1 MKASSEHCRLM
12 TPRLRMLA
20 GPNGSGKSTLA
31 AQLSSDYAVNLYRFL
46 NADLL
51 FAEVVQSHRTACP
64 FSIDNAEL
72 VQFVVRS
79 TYPREYKRPF
89 ESGEIYIDGEDYLH
103 FSANGINSYSVA
115 IVADFFKEQ
124 YLKHRISF
132 SFETVFS
139 HPAKIDILRRAQAAG
154 FKTYMYFVATENPV
168 INVNRIKERVAL
180 GGHDVPEEKT
190 RSRYLRCME
199 QVRYALPYL
208 NRAYFFDN
216 SMEQS
221 LYLAEYE
228 SEVGFSL
235 HSELLPSWFRRFVLG
250 E

>member
-1 MKASSEHCRLM
+1 M

-72 VQFVVRS
+72 VQFVTRS

-139 HPAKIDILRRAQAAG
+139 HPAQIDILRRAQAAG

-180 GGHDVPEEKT
+180 GGHNVPEEKT

-228 SEVGFSL
+228 SEVGFTL
-235 HSELLPSWFRRFVLG
+235 HSELLPSWFRHFVLG

>member
-1 MKASSEHCRLM
+1 M

-31 AQLSSDYAVNLYRFL
+31 AQLSSDYAVNLYRFV

-72 VQFVVRS
+72 VEFVAQS

-89 ESGEIYIDGEDYLH
+89 ESGEIYIDEEDYLH

-168 INVNRIKERVAL
+168 INVNRIRERVAL

-216 SMEQS
+216 STEQS

-228 SEVGFSL
+228 SEVGFTL

>member
-1 MKASSEHCRLM
+1 M

-51 FAEVVQSHRTACP
+51 FAEVEQSHQTACP

-72 VQFVVRS
+72 VQFVAQS

-89 ESGEIYIDGEDYLH
+89 ESGEIYIDEEDYLH

-154 FKTYMYFVATENPV
+154 FKTYMYFIATENPV

-216 SMEQS
+216 STEQS
-221 LYLAEYE
+221 IYLAEYE
-228 SEVGFSL
+228 SEAGFTL

>member
-1 MKASSEHCRLM
+1 M

-51 FAEVVQSHRTACP
+51 FAEVEQSHRTACP

-72 VQFVVRS
+72 VQFVAQS

-89 ESGEIYIDGEDYLH
+89 ESGEIYIDEEDYLH

-228 SEVGFSL
+228 SEVGFTL

>member
-1 MKASSEHCRLM
+1 M

-72 VQFVVRS
+72 VQFVARS

-89 ESGEIYIDGEDYLH
+89 ESGEIYIDEEDYLH

-180 GGHDVPEEKT
+180 GGHNVPEEKT

-216 SMEQS
+216 STEQS

-228 SEVGFSL
+228 SEVGFTL

>member
-1 MKASSEHCRLM
+1 M

-31 AQLSSDYAVNLYRFL
+31 AQLSSDYAVNLYRFV

-72 VQFVVRS
+72 VQFVARS

-89 ESGEIYIDGEDYLH
+89 ESGEIYIDEEDYLH

-168 INVNRIKERVAL
+168 INVNRIRERVAL

-216 SMEQS
+216 STEQS
-221 LYLAEYE
+221 IYLAEYE
-228 SEVGFSL
+228 SEAGFTL

>member
-1 MKASSEHCRLM
+1 M

-31 AQLSSDYAVNLYRFL
+31 AQLSSDYAVNLYRFV

-72 VQFVVRS
+72 VQFVAQS

-89 ESGEIYIDGEDYLH
+89 ESGEIYIDEEDYLH

-154 FKTYMYFVATENPV
+154 FKTYMYFVATETPV

-199 QVRYALPYL
+199 QVRYALSYL

-216 SMEQS
+216 STEQS
-221 LYLAEYE
+221 IYLAEYE
-228 SEVGFSL
+228 SEAGFTL

>member
-1 MKASSEHCRLM
+1 
-12 TPRLRMLA
+12 MLA

-31 AQLSSDYAVNLYRFL
+31 AQLSSDYAVNLYRFV

-72 VQFVVRS
+72 VQFVARS

-89 ESGEIYIDGEDYLH
+89 ESGEIYIDEEDYLH

-168 INVNRIKERVAL
+168 INVNRIRERVAL

-216 SMEQS
+216 STEQS
-221 LYLAEYE
+221 IYLAEYE
-228 SEVGFSL
+228 SEAGFTL

>member
-1 MKASSEHCRLM
+1 M

-72 VQFVVRS
+72 VQFVARS

-190 RSRYLRCME
+190 WSRYLRCME

-216 SMEQS
+216 STEQS
-221 LYLAEYE
+221 IYLAEYE
-228 SEVGFSL
+228 SEVGFSR

>member
-1 MKASSEHCRLM
+1 M

-51 FAEVVQSHRTACP
+51 FAEVEQSHQTACP

-72 VQFVVRS
+72 VQFVAQS

-89 ESGEIYIDGEDYLH
+89 ESGEIYIDEEDYLH

-124 YLKHRISF
+124 NLKHRISI
-132 SFETVFS
+132 SIETVFS

-154 FKTYMYFVATENPV
+154 FKTYMYFVAPENPV
-168 INVNRIKERVAL
+168 INVNRIKDRVAL
-180 GGHDVPEEKT
+180 GGQDDPERFFIYSYRIT
-190 RSRYLRCME
+190 YRYFNHC
-199 QVRYALPYL
+199 
-208 NRAYFFDN
+208 N
-216 SMEQS
+216 SCRLIAS
-221 LYLAEYE
+221 CA
-228 SEVGFSL
+228 
-235 HSELLPSWFRRFVLG
+235 
-250 E
+250 

>member
-1 MKASSEHCRLM
+1 
-12 TPRLRMLA
+12 MLA

-64 FSIDNAEL
+64 LSIDNAEL
-72 VQFVVRS
+72 VQFVARS

-89 ESGEIYIDGEDYLH
+89 ESWEIYIDGEDYLH
-103 FSANGINSYSVA
+103 LSANGINSYSVA

-139 HPAKIDILRRAQAAG
+139 HPAKIDVLRRAQAAG

-216 SMEQS
+216 STEQS
-221 LYLAEYE
+221 IYLAEYE

>member
-1 MKASSEHCRLM
+1 M

-72 VQFVVRS
+72 VQFVARS

-89 ESGEIYIDGEDYLH
+89 ESGEIYIDGDDYLH
-103 FSANGINSYSVA
+103 FSVNGINSYSVA

-180 GGHDVPEEKT
+180 GGHNVPEEKT

-228 SEVGFSL
+228 SEVGFTL

>member
-1 MKASSEHCRLM
+1 M

-31 AQLSSDYAVNLYRFL
+31 AQLSSDYAINLYRFL

-72 VQFVVRS
+72 VEFVAQS

-89 ESGEIYIDGEDYLH
+89 ESGEIYIDEEDYLH

-139 HPAKIDILRRAQAAG
+139 HPAKIDILKRAQAAG
-154 FKTYMYFVATENPV
+154 FKTYMYFIATENPV

-216 SMEQS
+216 STQQS

-228 SEVGFSL
+228 SEVGFTL

>member
-1 MKASSEHCRLM
+1 M

-31 AQLSSDYAVNLYRFL
+31 SKLISDYAVNLYRFL

-51 FAEVVQSHRTACP
+51 FAEVIQSHRTACP

-72 VQFVVRS
+72 VQFVSQS
-79 TYPREYKRPF
+79 TYPQEYKLLF
-89 ESGEIYIDGEDYLH
+89 ELGEIFIDAEDYLH

-139 HPAKIDILRRAQAAG
+139 HPAKIDILRRAQLAG
-154 FKTYMYFVATENPV
+154 FKTYMYFVATENPL
-168 INVNRIKERVAL
+168 INLNRIKERVAL

-216 SMEQS
+216 SAAQS

-228 SEVGFSL
+228 SDVGFTL
-235 HSELLPSWFRRFVLG
+235 HSELLPTWFRHFVLG

>member
-1 MKASSEHCRLM
+1 M

-72 VQFVVRS
+72 VQFVARS

-180 GGHDVPEEKT
+180 GGHNVPEEKT

-228 SEVGFSL
+228 SEVGFTL
-235 HSELLPSWFRRFVLG
+235 HSELLPSWFRHFVLG

>member
-1 MKASSEHCRLM
+1 M

-20 GPNGSGKSTLA
+20 DPNGSGKSTLA
-31 AQLSSDYAVNLYRFL
+31 AQLSSDYAVNLYRFV

-72 VQFVVRS
+72 VEFVAQS

-89 ESGEIYIDGEDYLH
+89 ESGEIYIDEEDYLH

-139 HPAKIDILRRAQAAG
+139 HPAKIDILKRAQAVG
-154 FKTYMYFVATENPV
+154 FKTYMYFIATENPV

-216 SMEQS
+216 STQQS

>member
-1 MKASSEHCRLM
+1 M

-72 VQFVVRS
+72 VQFVAQS

-89 ESGEIYIDGEDYLH
+89 ESGEIYIDEEDYLH

-139 HPAKIDILRRAQAAG
+139 HPAKIDILKRAQAVG

-190 RSRYLRCME
+190 WSRYLRCME

-216 SMEQS
+216 STEQS
-221 LYLAEYE
+221 IYLAEYE

>member
-1 MKASSEHCRLM
+1 M
-12 TPRLRMLA
+12 TSRLRMLA

-51 FAEVVQSHRTACP
+51 FAEVEQNHRTGCP

-72 VQFVVRS
+72 MQFVARS

-103 FSANGINSYSVA
+103 FSVNGINSYSVA

-216 SMEQS
+216 STEQS
-221 LYLAEYE
+221 IYLAEYE

>member
-1 MKASSEHCRLM
+1 
-12 TPRLRMLA
+12 MLA

-31 AQLSSDYAVNLYRFL
+31 AQLSSDYAVNLYRFV

-72 VQFVVRS
+72 VEFVAQS

-89 ESGEIYIDGEDYLH
+89 ESGEIYIDEEDYLH

-216 SMEQS
+216 STQQS

-228 SEVGFSL
+228 SEVGFTL

>member
-1 MKASSEHCRLM
+1 M

-72 VQFVVRS
+72 MQFVARS

-89 ESGEIYIDGEDYLH
+89 ESGEIYIDGDDYLH
-103 FSANGINSYSVA
+103 FSVNGINSYSVA

-216 SMEQS
+216 STEQS
-221 LYLAEYE
+221 IYLAEYE

>member
-1 MKASSEHCRLM
+1 
-12 TPRLRMLA
+12 MLA

-64 FSIDNAEL
+64 LSIDNAEL
-72 VQFVVRS
+72 VQFVARS

-103 FSANGINSYSVA
+103 LSANGINSYSVA

-216 SMEQS
+216 STEQS
-221 LYLAEYE
+221 IYLAEYE

>member
-1 MKASSEHCRLM
+1 M

-31 AQLSSDYAVNLYRFL
+31 AQLSSDYAVNLYRFV

-72 VQFVVRS
+72 VEFVAQS

-89 ESGEIYIDGEDYLH
+89 ESGEIYIDEEDYLH

-139 HPAKIDILRRAQAAG
+139 HPAKIDILKRAQAAG

-216 SMEQS
+216 SMQQS

-228 SEVGFSL
+228 SEVGFTL

>member
-1 MKASSEHCRLM
+1 M

-72 VQFVVRS
+72 VQFVAQS

-89 ESGEIYIDGEDYLH
+89 ESGEIYIDEEDYLH

-216 SMEQS
+216 STEQS
-221 LYLAEYE
+221 IYLAEYE

>member
-1 MKASSEHCRLM
+1 M

-72 VQFVVRS
+72 VQFVARS

-89 ESGEIYIDGEDYLH
+89 ESGEIYIDEEDYLH

-216 SMEQS
+216 STEQS
-221 LYLAEYE
+221 IYLAEYE
-228 SEVGFSL
+228 SEAGFTL

>member
-1 MKASSEHCRLM
+1 M

-72 VQFVVRS
+72 VQFVTRS

-190 RSRYLRCME
+190 WSRYLRCME

-216 SMEQS
+216 STEQS
-221 LYLAEYE
+221 IYLAEYE

>member
-1 MKASSEHCRLM
+1 M

-31 AQLSSDYAVNLYRFL
+31 AQLSSDYAVNLYRFV

-72 VQFVVRS
+72 VEFVAQS

-89 ESGEIYIDGEDYLH
+89 ESGEIYIDEEDYLH

-139 HPAKIDILRRAQAAG
+139 HPAKIDILKRAQAAG

-216 SMEQS
+216 STQQS

-228 SEVGFSL
+228 SEVGFTL
-235 HSELLPSWFRRFVLG
+235 HSELLPSWFRGFVLG

>member
-1 MKASSEHCRLM
+1 M

-72 VQFVVRS
+72 VQFVAQS

-89 ESGEIYIDGEDYLH
+89 ESGEIYIDEEDYLH

-216 SMEQS
+216 STEQS
-221 LYLAEYE
+221 IYLAEYE
-228 SEVGFSL
+228 SEAGFTL

>member
-1 MKASSEHCRLM
+1 M

-64 FSIDNAEL
+64 LSIDNAEL
-72 VQFVVRS
+72 VQFVARS

-103 FSANGINSYSVA
+103 LSANGINSYSVA

-216 SMEQS
+216 STEQS
-221 LYLAEYE
+221 IYLAEYE

>member
-1 MKASSEHCRLM
+1 M

-51 FAEVVQSHRTACP
+51 FAEVEQSHQTACP

-72 VQFVVRS
+72 VQFVAQS

-89 ESGEIYIDGEDYLH
+89 ESGEIYIDEEDYLH

-216 SMEQS
+216 STQQS

-228 SEVGFSL
+228 SEVGFTL

>member
-1 MKASSEHCRLM
+1 M

-72 VQFVVRS
+72 VQFVARS

-216 SMEQS
+216 STEQS
-221 LYLAEYE
+221 IYLAEYE

-235 HSELLPSWFRRFVLG
+235 HSELLPSWFRCFVLG

>member
-1 MKASSEHCRLM
+1 
-12 TPRLRMLA
+12 MLA

-31 AQLSSDYAVNLYRFL
+31 AQLSSDYAVNLYRFV

-72 VQFVVRS
+72 VEFVAQS

-89 ESGEIYIDGEDYLH
+89 ESGEIYIDEEDYLH

-139 HPAKIDILRRAQAAG
+139 HPAKIDILKRAQAAG

-216 SMEQS
+216 STQQS

-228 SEVGFSL
+228 SEVGFTL

>member
-1 MKASSEHCRLM
+1 
-12 TPRLRMLA
+12 MLA

-64 FSIDNAEL
+64 LSIDNAEL
-72 VQFVVRS
+72 VQFVARS

-103 FSANGINSYSVA
+103 LSANGINSYSVA

-216 SMEQS
+216 STEQS
-221 LYLAEYE
+221 IYLAEYE

-250 E
+250 EYCLLYTSDAADD

>member
-1 MKASSEHCRLM
+1 M

-20 GPNGSGKSTLA
+20 GPKGSGKSTLA

-51 FAEVVQSHRTACP
+51 FAEVEQSHRTACP

-72 VQFVVRS
+72 VEFVAQS
-79 TYPREYKRPF
+79 TYPREYKRPV
-89 ESGEIYIDGEDYLH
+89 ESGEIYIDEEDYLH

-216 SMEQS
+216 STQQS
-221 LYLAEYE
+221 LYQAEYE
-228 SEVGFSL
+228 SEVGFTL

>member
-1 MKASSEHCRLM
+1 M

-51 FAEVVQSHRTACP
+51 FAEVAQSHRTACP

-72 VQFVVRS
+72 VQFVAQS

-89 ESGEIYIDGEDYLH
+89 ESGEIYIDGDDYLH
-103 FSANGINSYSVA
+103 FSVNGINSYSVA

-190 RSRYLRCME
+190 LSRYLRCME

-216 SMEQS
+216 STEQS
-221 LYLAEYE
+221 IYLAEYE
-228 SEVGFSL
+228 SEVGFTL
-235 HSELLPSWFRRFVLG
+235 HSELLPSWFKRFVLG

>member
-1 MKASSEHCRLM
+1 M

-31 AQLSSDYAVNLYRFL
+31 AQLSSDYAVNLYRFV

-72 VQFVVRS
+72 VEFVAQS

-89 ESGEIYIDGEDYLH
+89 ESGEIYIDEEDYLH

-154 FKTYMYFVATENPV
+154 FKTYMYFIATENPV

-216 SMEQS
+216 STQQS

-228 SEVGFSL
+228 SEVGFTL

>member
-1 MKASSEHCRLM
+1 M

-51 FAEVVQSHRTACP
+51 FAEVAQSHRTACP

-72 VQFVVRS
+72 VQFVAQS

-103 FSANGINSYSVA
+103 FSVNGINSYSVA

-216 SMEQS
+216 STEQS
-221 LYLAEYE
+221 IYLAEYE

>member
-1 MKASSEHCRLM
+1 
-12 TPRLRMLA
+12 MLA

-72 VQFVVRS
+72 VQFVTRS

-89 ESGEIYIDGEDYLH
+89 ESGEIYIDEEDYLH

-216 SMEQS
+216 STEQS
-221 LYLAEYE
+221 IYLAEYE

>member
-1 MKASSEHCRLM
+1 
-12 TPRLRMLA
+12 MLA

-31 AQLSSDYAVNLYRFL
+31 AQLSSDYAINLYRFL

-72 VQFVVRS
+72 VEFVAQS

-89 ESGEIYIDGEDYLH
+89 ESGEIYIDEEDYLH

-216 SMEQS
+216 STQQS

-228 SEVGFSL
+228 SEVGFTL